1 MSLFRL
7 SDQLAVWNEWH
18 ESLEKRGALEEWER
32 RLSSWNGRE
41 PLDGALW
48 ARLLEWSQKRSN
60 RCVDK

>member
-48 ARLLEWSQKRSN
+48 ARLLKCQRAKDS
-60 RCVDK
+60 